1 MKTEYDKIKK
11 DFGENMARLCR
22 TLFSDLLEKE
32 EKLDDLLSKH
42 FDVSRDLYKDIIHSG
57 KIVAFR
63 YYIKGLTNTTSIKLI
78 DVNKS
83 VKELFEE
90 KGYDIYECRT
100 QEELDYFRRYYHE
113 KEMLCSFTNG
123 RLSDSF
129 VFFAVKRNALQL
141 KRDDFKSPQ
150 KEDEYGT
157 SVLCI
162 QFRKGDVNDISI
174 VSRYNHARG
183 DAIKTPNCLFD
194 NDLDNINP
202 GLMVAFAREYGF
214 NVISFRKDFS
224 LPNYVRDVNDKH
236 HKYNHEIKGTYYCA
250 NNNIVNSGRV
260 VIDTYKDKSRYI
272 LCDSYIIDLVV
283 KRIFLYDERLKDSFV
298 DEFIDITRIDVRKD
312 KDTGTKTIEVF
323 YHEGKQ
329 AIIII
334 DKDGK
339 IIEYH
344 NHYLTNVNSGFMW
357 NSKYLRV
364 LDTPNLESAGNG
376 FLRLNECL
384 IELHL
389 NKLKSL
395 GNVSLR
401 HNKVLRIFEANSL
414 EIIGNECFYYNDS
427 MEVVYLPSARRIGK
441 GFCYCNKTTKILYA
455 FNLESVGPYFF
466 KGNNAFE
473 EVYIPNSIIEHIGN
487 NKIKELMCINQNSY
501 HRQ

>member
-1 MKTEYDKIKK
+1 MKSEFDKIKK
-11 DFGENMARLCR
+11 LFGEDMAKLCR

-32 EKLDDLLSKH
+32 GLLPGILFEH
-42 FDVSRDLYKDIIHSG
+42 FDVSRDLYKDITSSG

-63 YYIKGLTNTTSIKLI
+63 YYIKGLTNAASVKLI
-78 DVNKS
+78 DVKKS

-90 KGYDIYECRT
+90 KGYDLYECRT

-129 VFFAVKRNALQL
+129 VFFAVKRNANEL
-141 KRDDFKSPQ
+141 KREDFKSPE

-174 VSRYNHARG
+174 VSRYNHAQG
-183 DAIKTPNCLFD
+183 DVITTPNCLFD

-214 NVISFRKDFS
+214 NVISFKKDFS

-250 NNNIVNSGRV
+250 NNIIVNSGRV
-260 VIDTYKDKSRYI
+260 VIDTYKDKNRYI
-272 LCDSYIIDLVV
+272 LCDCYVIDLVS
-283 KRIFLYDERLKDSFV
+283 KKIFLYDETLKDSFV
-298 DEFIDITRIDVRKD
+298 DEFIDITHIDVRKD

-323 YHEGKQ
+323 YDKGKQ
-329 AIIII
+329 ATIII

-344 NHYLTNVNSGFMW
+344 NHYLTNANSGFMW

-364 LDTPNLESAGNG
+364 LDTPNLEFAGNG
-376 FLRLNECL
+376 FLRFNECL

-401 HNKVLRIFEANSL
+401 HNRVLKIFKANSL
-414 EIIGNECFYYNDS
+414 EIIGNDCFYYNDS
-427 MEVVYLPSARRIGK
+427 MEIVYLPSARIIGK

-455 FNLESVGPYFF
+455 LSLESVGLYFF
-466 KGNNAFE
+466 KCNNAFE
-473 EVYIPNSIIEHIGN
+473 KVYIPNSIIEHIGN
-487 NKIKELMCINQNSY
+487 NKIIELMSINQNPY
-501 HRQ
+501 HR